1 MVRLW
6 WNDIQRDICYSP
18 LHITPWYIRSR
29 KMRPNYFHYASTL
42 YFSFYIGLKRTSV
55 VKLWNQTCK
64 SKTTVNPQ
72 YRSFMANILGYP
84 KCLQWCAQGQ
94 LALTFSPICA
104 CADFSCCSTWARRD
118 IILLRRS
125 LSDGAIKHQ
134 QLMVAFIHE
143 SPQNTKLR
151 LQLLHWTIS

>member
-1 MVRLW
+1 MTYKKISAICHSTLHH
-6 WNDIQRDICYSP
+6 DIQEAGKWDLTIFIMPQHYTSHFLLVSSAQVWLNFETR
-18 LHITPWYIRSR
+18 LVNQ
-29 KMRPNYFHYASTL
+29 RPQWILNTDLLWQTFWATL
-42 YFSFYIGLKRTSV
+42 NVFNDVHR
-55 VKLWNQTCK
+55 
-64 SKTTVNPQ
+64 
-72 YRSFMANILGYP
+72 
-84 KCLQWCAQGQ
+84 GQ

>member
-1 MVRLW
+1 MPQHYTSHFISVSSAQVWLNFETRLVNQRPQW
-6 WNDIQRDICYSP
+6 ILNTHLLTSYWMSIGWLLQAIIQHS
-18 LHITPWYIRSR
+18 
-29 KMRPNYFHYASTL
+29 
-42 YFSFYIGLKRTSV
+42 
-55 VKLWNQTCK
+55 Q
-64 SKTTVNPQ
+64 VNEG
-72 YRSFMANILGYP
+72 YGKHFGYP

-125 LSDGAIKHQ
+125 LSDGTIKHQ

>member
-1 MVRLW
+1 MPQRYTSHFLLVSSAQVWLNFETRLVNQRPQW
-6 WNDIQRDICYSP
+6 ILNTHLLTSYCMDEYWLTITGSNTTQSNKWRIWQTFWATLNVFNDVHR
-18 LHITPWYIRSR
+18 
-29 KMRPNYFHYASTL
+29 
-42 YFSFYIGLKRTSV
+42 
-55 VKLWNQTCK
+55 
-64 SKTTVNPQ
+64 
-72 YRSFMANILGYP
+72 
-84 KCLQWCAQGQ
+84 GQ

-125 LSDGAIKHQ
+125 LSDGTIKHQ
-134 QLMVAFIHE
+134 QLMVAFIYV